1 MSTVQLCIGVR
12 EFAVSFNLKA
22 GGKSMIIRDKYM
34 AQIRPFYESDL
45 IKIITGIRRCGKS
58 VILKQVMTELEATG
72 KRCLFL
78 DFDLRPARTK
88 LPDADALI
96 AYVNEHLG
104 EDKLYIFLDEIQN
117 VTAWNEA
124 VRTLRLYNTSVFI
137 TGSNSKLLSR
147 EFTKEL
153 SGRYVSFRIKPFVYR
168 EAKEYADQ
176 LGRTFGI
183 GDYLVWG
190 GFPAALEQP
199 DTDAMKRYLNDL
211 NSTIIYNDLENRYNI
226 RKKDVFER
234 IVDYILISNARIFSA
249 KSIADY
255 MKGQNT
261 SVSVPTVIKYLD
273 YLKEAYVIEDI
284 PLYSPKAKAKLNYYY
299 KLYNEDVS
307 MNSIRISGN
316 RYDLTHNLENIVLNE
331 LIYQGYDVTVYNNKG
346 REIDFRAVKDG
357 KIYLIQVAYS
367 VTEEKAYAREFS
379 AFAGID
385 NTVKKI
391 IITNDEID
399 YSTSTVYHYRLRDFL
414 LMDAL

>member
-1 MSTVQLCIGVR
+1 
-12 EFAVSFNLKA
+12 
-22 GGKSMIIRDKYM
+22 MIIREKYM
-34 AQIRPFYESDL
+34 EQIRPFYESDL

-58 VILKQVMTELEATG
+58 VILKQILNELEAAG

-78 DFDLRPARTK
+78 DFDLRPVRTK
-88 LPDADALI
+88 IPDADTLI
-96 AYVNEHLG
+96 AYVSEHLE
-104 EDKLYIFLDEIQN
+104 EDKLYVFLDEIQN
-117 VTAWNEA
+117 VAAWNEA

-153 SGRYVSFRIKPFVYR
+153 SGRYVSFHIKPFVYR
-168 EAKEYADQ
+168 EAKKYADQ
-176 LGRTFGI
+176 LGRSFGI
-183 GDYLVWG
+183 SNYLVWG

-199 DTDAMKRYLNDL
+199 DEDARKRYLNDL

-226 RKKDVFER
+226 RKKDVFEK
-234 IVDYILISNARIFSA
+234 IVDFILVSNARIFSA
-249 KSIADY
+249 KSISDY
-255 MKGQNT
+255 MKGQNI
-261 SVSVPTVIKYLD
+261 SVSVPTVIKYLS

-284 PLYSPKAKAKLNYYY
+284 PIFSPKAKAKLNYYY
-299 KLYNEDVS
+299 KLYDEDVS
-307 MNSIRISGN
+307 LNSIRVSGN

-331 LIYQGYDVTVYNNKG
+331 LIYLGYDVTVYNNKG
-346 REIDFRAVKDG
+346 REIDFRAVKGG

-367 VTEEKAYAREFS
+367 VAEEKAYDREFS

-391 IITNDEID
+391 IITNDDID

-414 LMDAL
+414 QMDEL

>member
-1 MSTVQLCIGVR
+1 
-12 EFAVSFNLKA
+12 
-22 GGKSMIIRDKYM
+22 MIIRDKYM

-88 LPDADALI
+88 IPDADALI

-153 SGRYVSFRIKPFVYR
+153 SGRYVSLRIKPFVYR

-234 IVDYILISNARIFSA
+234 IVDYILISNAKIFSA

-367 VTEEKAYAREFS
+367 VTEEEAYAREFS

>member
-1 MSTVQLCIGVR
+1 MILR
-12 EFAVSFNLKA
+12 EH
-22 GGKSMIIRDKYM
+22 YM
-34 AQIRPFYESDL
+34 TQIRPFYESNL

-58 VILKQVMTELEATG
+58 VILRQVLNELEAAG

-78 DFDLRPARTK
+78 DFDLRPVRAK
-88 LPDADALI
+88 IPNADALI
-96 AYVNEHLG
+96 AYVNDYLG
-104 EDKLYIFLDEIQN
+104 KDKLYVFLDEVQN
-117 VTAWNEA
+117 VEDWNEA

-153 SGRYVSFRIKPFVYR
+153 SGRYISFRIRPFVYR
-168 EAKEYADQ
+168 EAKEYAEQ
-176 LGRTFGI
+176 LGRSFEI
-183 GDYLVWG
+183 SDYLVWG
-190 GFPAALEQP
+190 GFPAALEQQ
-199 DTDAMKRYLNDL
+199 DQESMKRYLNDL

-234 IVDYILISNARIFSA
+234 IVDYILVSNARIFSA

-255 MKGQNT
+255 MKGQNI
-261 SVSVPTVIKYLD
+261 SVSVPTVIKYLG

-299 KLYNEDVS
+299 KLYDEDIS
-307 MNSIRISGN
+307 LNSIRVFGN

-331 LIYQGYDVTVYNNKG
+331 LFYLGCEVTVYNNKG

-357 KIYLIQVAYS
+357 KLYLIQVAYS
-367 VTEEKAYAREFS
+367 VAEEKTYDREFS

-399 YSTSTVYHYRLRDFL
+399 YSTSTVYHYKLRDFL
-414 LMDAL
+414 LMDEL

>member
-1 MSTVQLCIGVR
+1 
-12 EFAVSFNLKA
+12 
-22 GGKSMIIRDKYM
+22 
-34 AQIRPFYESDL
+34 
-45 IKIITGIRRCGKS
+45 
-58 VILKQVMTELEATG
+58 
-72 KRCLFL
+72 
-78 DFDLRPARTK
+78 
-88 LPDADALI
+88 
-96 AYVNEHLG
+96 
-104 EDKLYIFLDEIQN
+104 
-117 VTAWNEA
+117 
-124 VRTLRLYNTSVFI
+124 
-137 TGSNSKLLSR
+137 
-147 EFTKEL
+147 
-153 SGRYVSFRIKPFVYR
+153 
-168 EAKEYADQ
+168 
-176 LGRTFGI
+176 
-183 GDYLVWG
+183 
-190 GFPAALEQP
+190 
-199 DTDAMKRYLNDL
+199 
-211 NSTIIYNDLENRYNI
+211 
-226 RKKDVFER
+226 
-234 IVDYILISNARIFSA
+234 
-249 KSIADY
+249 

-307 MNSIRISGN
+307 LNSIRISGN

-367 VTEEKAYAREFS
+367 VTEEEAYAREFS

>member
-1 MSTVQLCIGVR
+1 
-12 EFAVSFNLKA
+12 
-22 GGKSMIIRDKYM
+22 MIIRERYM
-34 AQIRPFYESDL
+34 SQIRPFYESNL

-58 VILKQVMTELEATG
+58 VILKQVMDELEAAG
-72 KRCLFL
+72 KQCIFL
-78 DFDLRPARTK
+78 DFDLRPVRAK
-88 LPDADALI
+88 IPDADSLI
-96 AYVNEHLG
+96 AYVNKNMK
-104 EDKLYIFLDEIQN
+104 EDKLYVFLDEIQN
-117 VTAWNEA
+117 VAAWNEA

-176 LGRTFGI
+176 LGRSFEI
-183 GDYLVWG
+183 SDYLVWG
-190 GFPAALEQP
+190 GFPAALEQA
-199 DTDAMKRYLNDL
+199 DENAMKRYLNDL
-211 NSTIIYNDLENRYNI
+211 NSTIIYNDLENRYGI
-226 RKKDVFER
+226 RKKDVFEK

-255 MKGQNT
+255 MKGQNI
-261 SVSVPTVIKYLD
+261 SVSVPTVIKYLG

-299 KLYNEDVS
+299 KLYDEDVS
-307 MNSIRISGN
+307 LNSIRISGN

-331 LIYQGYDVTVYNNKG
+331 LIFLGYDVTVYNNKG

-367 VTEEKAYAREFS
+367 VAEEKAYDREFS

-385 NTVKKI
+385 NTMKKI
-391 IITNDEID
+391 LITNDDID
-399 YSTSTVYHYRLRDFL
+399 YSTSTVYHYKLRNFL
-414 LMDAL
+414 LMDEL